1 MYNHTYTQRDYI
13 QNITT
18 RMSDDEENT
27 VRILLASD
35 NHLGY
40 CEKDPI
46 RTNDSFAAFEE
57 ILQTAVEEEVD
68 MVLLGGDLFH
78 ENKPSRMSVFKA
90 ISLLRKYC
98 LGDKQIEIKVVSQQ
112 EENFRNKR
120 VNYEDPNFNIGLPV
134 FSINGNHDDPTRES
148 GTEALSACDILSAGN
163 FLNYFGTA
171 SRINDINIKP
181 VLIEKGSTK
190 LALYGLGA
198 VRDER
203 LSRMF
208 SKDKVKFVRPKEE
221 VKEYFN
227 MFVLHQNRDTG
238 RGVKN
243 CVHESFLPSFLDL
256 VMWGHEHECKIDPVP
271 STSGYHITQPGSS
284 VATSLV
290 ESEAAEKHVGILSI
304 LGTNFKIEKTPLQ
317 SVRPF
322 VHEIIKLSDF
332 EELKDLNGQ
341 THTIDIKVHDILTKY
356 VYEAIEN
363 AHIEFD
369 TKNGYQGL
377 SRDEKGRVLPLI
389 RLKVE
394 RSALKEGD
402 KDFPN
407 LNVQRFGN
415 QFAGKVANPSSLLK
429 FFKTKKGTGKKNT
442 RRREGENVN
451 DLFPALN
458 GDDDDKGIRG
468 ADMSNR
474 IVMELEKR
482 NTKLELLPEPALNDA
497 LNKYVVKE
505 EAQALRQFV
514 NNTIRKTQKALK
526 RRNNMGD
533 DAATIRELI
542 AEDTDRVR
550 RENLPKKRK
559 TIDRNDD
566 DDDDDDDED
575 NRNGSRMMMSS
586 SSSSSNSSRNNSRQK
601 TTTTTTTTNS
611 NGGTSKRRKVEN
623 GRAKAVRQNTGKKK
637 KNVIPKGRS
646 RKKKQPSSSEEE
658 EEDSEDID
666 SDFFDS
672 DEDMDSNDNSRKTKN
687 VSKKSTTKKGMK
699 NSSGAKS
706 NARGVTSSRRTSSR
720 TAAKTKPNYVESLIS
735 DDDDSSDD
743 SNNNNVVDLVN
754 ETNDKESY
762 IPSSDEDEDSVI
774 ISKSR
779 AKRKTAGRKST
790 TSTKKRTKNPPRRRY
805 GARSQK

>member
-429 FFKTKKGTGKKNT
+429 FYKTKKGTGKKNT

>member
-1 MYNHTYTQRDYI
+1 
-13 QNITT
+13 
-18 RMSDDEENT
+18 MSDDEENT

-363 AHIEFD
+363 AHIDFD

-429 FFKTKKGTGKKNT
+429 FYKTKKGTGKKNT

>member
-611 NGGTSKRRKVEN
+611 NGGISKRRKVEN

>member
-171 SRINDINIKP
+171 NRINDINIKP

-566 DDDDDDDED
+566 DEDDDDED

-611 NGGTSKRRKVEN
+611 NGGISKRRKVEN